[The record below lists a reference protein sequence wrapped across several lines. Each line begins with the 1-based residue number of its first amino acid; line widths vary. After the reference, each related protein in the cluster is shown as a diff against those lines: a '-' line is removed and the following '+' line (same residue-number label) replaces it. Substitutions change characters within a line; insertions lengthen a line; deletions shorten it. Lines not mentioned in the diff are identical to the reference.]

1 MTSKNHSPPEHF
13 RLELSCVLPP
23 IGRLPN
29 AESSFVTLSFERVV
43 GRQRTTHALV
53 HHGEAVVRECLIIH
67 RGLFRQGTEAPRV
80 GEKYLKK
87 VPQPGEFNDLLR
99 RQDSGDQFTLWSGVN
114 LVQMQLR
121 HWLGRELPYALV
133 KSALGNGVGSGQ
145 RASLIIERGPF
156 PENGRSIKIDLSVSV
171 SHCFSPLV

>member
-67 RGLFRQGTEAPRV
+67 RGLFRQGRCGTEAPALLPEHGPAFGLGR
-80 GEKYLKK
+80 GEAE
-87 VPQPGEFNDLLR
+87 G
-99 RQDSGDQFTLWSGVN
+99 G
-114 LVQMQLR
+114 LR
-121 HWLGRELPYALV
+121 HRADRGRT
-133 KSALGNGVGSGQ
+133 
-145 RASLIIERGPF
+145 
-156 PENGRSIKIDLSVSV
+156 GRTNTVPTV
-171 SHCFSPLV
+171 